1 MADKLQSEL
10 INVPNLVQAKV
21 TVGGPGAVTPE
32 VLAQAEAIVSN
43 MTDDY
48 LEWVKG
54 DLGALRRA
62 FENLKSGGGNGRE
75 QLDAMF
81 RIVHDMRGQG
91 GSFGYKLITVIGNQ
105 LCHLLGGLE
114 EAGPAEIE
122 AIGVYIEAM
131 NMVIA
136 RDMYGDGGPEAE
148 QMLKGLEKVGAKFV
162 V

>member
-1 MADKLQSEL
+1 MADEPQSEL

-21 TVGGPGAVTPE
+21 TIGGPGAVTPE

-43 MTDDY
+43 MTDNY

-54 DLGALRRA
+54 DLVALRRA
-62 FENLKSGGGNGRE
+62 FENLKSGGGNARDE
-75 QLDAMF
+75 LDAIF

-105 LCHLLGGLE
+105 LCRLLGGLQ
-114 EAGPAEIE
+114 EAGQAEIE
-122 AIGVYIEAM
+122 AIGIYIEAM

-136 RDMYGDGGPEAE
+136 RNMEGDGGPEAG
-148 QMLKGLEKVGAKFV
+148 QMLEGLEKVGAKFAV
-162 V
+162 